1 VKKSILSIAGFD
13 PISGAGVVRD
23 TQIFVEKGLYPLVC
37 ITSIVPQTTCKILE
51 VFALSGETVLK
62 ELEAIYTEFKPEFV
76 KVGLVPLPELMESI
90 LYFLRTKQL
99 SCLIIDPIIKA
110 GIGDPLASNKIKE
123 AILGNPLPNTIIIP
137 NIKEAEFLTGLRIES
152 FEDVK
157 KAAERL
163 ENYGFKGVLIKGG
176 HGKGN
181 QIQDVFLYENEFQ
194 IFTHPRF
201 PHEIHGTGCTLS
213 SLILSFIA
221 LGHSPP
227 EAVEKSI
234 GEIENWIKNGKLI
247 KLSCSY
253 VFQ

>member
-1 VKKSILSIAGFD
+1 
-13 PISGAGVVRD
+13 
-23 TQIFVEKGLYPLVC
+23 
-37 ITSIVPQTTCKILE
+37 
-51 VFALSGETVLK
+51 SGETVLK
-62 ELEAIYTEFKPEFV
+62 ELEAIYTEFKPKFV

-90 LYFLRTKQL
+90 LNFLRTKQL

-110 GIGDPLASNKIKE
+110 GTGDPLASNKIKE
-123 AILGNPLPNTIIIP
+123 TILGNPLPNTIITP
-137 NIKEAEFLTGLRIES
+137 NIKEAEFLTGLSIES

-163 ENYGFKGVLIKGG
+163 ENYGFKGILIKGG

-213 SLILSFIA
+213 SLILSYIA
-221 LGHSPP
+221 HGHSPP